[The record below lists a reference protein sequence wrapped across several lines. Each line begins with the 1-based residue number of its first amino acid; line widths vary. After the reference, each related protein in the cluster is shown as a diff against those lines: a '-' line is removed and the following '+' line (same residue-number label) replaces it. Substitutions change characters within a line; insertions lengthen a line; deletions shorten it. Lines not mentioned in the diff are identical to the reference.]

1 MPDPAS
7 TSIMMDAVSDPRLV
21 AAIGIALLTG
31 LVRGFSG
38 FGAALVFV
46 PLMSAVYDPK
56 IAVPMFVIT
65 DILTAV
71 VFLGR
76 GGIWRK
82 INWRE
87 FLPMAAAA
95 VFAIQFGALILEYA
109 DPITLRWGISALVA
123 LAVVV
128 LAAGWRYH
136 GKPALALTIGVGL
149 LAGLLG
155 GAVQIAGPPVIVYW
169 LGAGHAAD
177 ILRAS
182 FLYYFSLVSAASV
195 VTYALHGLITLTV
208 LTISV
213 CVAPVMYFGMWAGT
227 RLFHVASD
235 ASYRKVAY
243 VVVTLGALI
252 SMPLF
257 DHWLR

>member
-1 MPDPAS
+1 MNAIADPQLIAAL
-7 TSIMMDAVSDPRLV
+7 AV
-21 AAIGIALLTG
+21 ALLTG

-95 VFAIQFGALILEYA
+95 IIAVQFGALVLHYA

-123 LAVVV
+123 LSVAV
-128 LAAGWRYH
+128 LAAGWRTQR
-136 GKPALALTIGVGL
+136 KPALALTIAVGL
-149 LAGLLG
+149 LSGLLG
-155 GAVQIAGPPVIVYW
+155 GAVQIAGPPVIIYW

-177 ILRAS
+177 VLRAS
-182 FLYYFSLVSAASV
+182 FLYYFSLLSAASLA
-195 VTYALHGLITLTV
+195 TYALHGLITVTV
-208 LTISV
+208 LAVSV
-213 CVAPVMYFGMWAGT
+213 CIAPVMYFGMWAGA
-227 RLFHVASD
+227 RLFERASD
-235 ASYRKVAY
+235 EGYRKIAY
-243 VVVTLGALI
+243 VIVALGAVVSL
-252 SMPLF
+252 PLF
-257 DHWLR
+257 DHVLRQAP